1 MITDLPSKSHIH
13 MIGIG
18 GTGMRAL
25 AIILLEM
32 GYSISGSDL
41 STNRKAVHDLVSKGA
56 KIFDGH
62 SECNIEKPSLVIRS
76 AIIPDS
82 NPEVITA
89 QQKNIPVTYRTQ
101 ALVEIANTKTIHAVA
116 GSHGKSTATSMLVHI
131 LRKADLHFSWYFG
144 SQMRDGTPESHWD
157 NNSKLLILETDESD
171 HGFLGYDIKNA
182 VVICVDP
189 EHMEFYDFD
198 IDNLLG
204 EFKTFIKNSAK
215 KNGIQIL
222 NIDDVNTCKLISD
235 CSGCFSIGYSNN
247 SRLRALSSRFMFKD
261 GYMGSESE
269 ISLDGKQVGILN
281 LIVPGTH
288 NVTNALTA
296 IAGVTVFGVPVEDA
310 LDYLNSYQGLT
321 RRIEPIAHQ
330 KGHIVFDD
338 DAGHPMEL
346 KAGINTL
353 KKYFPDRPLCI
364 VHQPVRYS
372 RVHYLAEQYAQVVK
386 EMLSIND
393 RYIASPAQPSDENK
407 WNVNRHG
414 ITDAIIEANPRCVV
428 TRVDS
433 HDQIKKAVIK
443 NLRENEILFL
453 SGHPPSQIRKS
464 AFSIA
469 NILKEDAHD

>member
-1 MITDLPSKSHIH
+1 
-13 MIGIG
+13 
-18 GTGMRAL
+18 
-25 AIILLEM
+25 
-32 GYSISGSDL
+32 
-41 STNRKAVHDLVSKGA
+41 
-56 KIFDGH
+56 
-62 SECNIEKPSLVIRS
+62 
-76 AIIPDS
+76 
-82 NPEVITA
+82 
-89 QQKNIPVTYRTQ
+89 
-101 ALVEIANTKTIHAVA
+101 
-116 GSHGKSTATSMLVHI
+116 
-131 LRKADLHFSWYFG
+131 
-144 SQMRDGTPESHWD
+144 
-157 NNSKLLILETDESD
+157 
-171 HGFLGYDIKNA
+171 
-182 VVICVDP
+182 
-189 EHMEFYDFD
+189 
-198 IDNLLG
+198 
-204 EFKTFIKNSAK
+204 
-215 KNGIQIL
+215 
-222 NIDDVNTCKLISD
+222 
-235 CSGCFSIGYSNN
+235 
-247 SRLRALSSRFMFKD
+247 MFKG

-269 ISLDGKQVGILN
+269 ISLDGKRAGILN

-296 IAGVTVFGVPVEDA
+296 IAGATVFGVPVEDA
-310 LDYLNSYQGLT
+310 LDYLKSYQGLT

-372 RVHYLAEQYAQVVK
+372 RVHYLADQYTQVIK
-386 EMLSIND
+386 EKLTSND